1 MQRKNS
7 IRHFGTLVA
16 AAVAATFIATAPAA
30 QAGALTVV
38 SNTTDWTQS
47 TTVTAD
53 IGGTWAGVTGGAAG
67 LPGVGT
73 FTLIPGTPCG
83 SCSAIPGAT
92 SLFSGSNIRYF
103 RSEFTLASFSSI
115 AADIQLTVDNAI
127 QIFIN
132 GNELALESDILVQNF
147 VAPAHRIGIDTA
159 GTVTNGFLGGDSFDT
174 FAATF
179 AASNWNAG
187 TNEIVLA
194 VRNTGGGDAGGFAF
208 RMDLVTVPEPGTL
221 AVLGLGLVGLGYARR
236 KRSA

>member
-30 QAGALTVV
+30 QAAAVTGV

-47 TTVTAD
+47 ATVTTD
-53 IGGTWAGVTGGAAG
+53 TGGTWAGVSDLPSAA
-67 LPGVGT
+67 T

-83 SCSAIPGAT
+83 ACAAISGAT
-92 SLFSGSNIRYF
+92 SLFSGTDIRYF
-103 RSEFTLASFSSI
+103 RSEFTLDSFSSV

-132 GNELALESDILVQNF
+132 GNELALKSDITGVNF
-147 VAPAHRIGIDTA
+147 GAPAHRIGIDAA

-179 AASNWNAG
+179 GASNWNAG

-194 VRNTGGGDAGGFAF
+194 VRNLTSADSGGVAF
-208 RMDLVTVPEPGTL
+208 RWT
-221 AVLGLGLVGLGYARR
+221 
-236 KRSA
+236 S